1 MGGDFYSEVDLG
13 VVVGGLEV
21 FASPIKPLYP

>member
-1 MGGDFYSEVDLG
+1 VEHFDANVVVVGGGVVAG

-21 FASPIKPLYP
+21 FAFA